1 MVSFIIFSFVCL
13 CVSLCVGCLHENTGA
28 HRVQKGALKLPGAR
42 MRGNCEPPDMAGTQL
57 NPLQEQNNLITAE
70 PSLQPL

>member
-13 CVSLCVGCLHENTGA
+13 CVSLCVACLHENTGA
-28 HRVQKGALKLPGAR
+28 NRGQKGALKLPGAR
-42 MRGNCEPPDMAGTQL
+42 MRGNGQPPDITGTQL
-57 NPLQEQNNLITAE
+57 KPLQEQYSLITAE